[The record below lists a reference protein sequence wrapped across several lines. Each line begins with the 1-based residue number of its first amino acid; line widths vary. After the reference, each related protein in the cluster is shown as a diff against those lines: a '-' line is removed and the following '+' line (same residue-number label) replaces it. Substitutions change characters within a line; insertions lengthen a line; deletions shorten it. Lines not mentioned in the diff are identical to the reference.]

1 MKNPGQPTLE
11 DVARAA
17 KVSTAT
23 ISRSI
28 NEPDKVAQA
37 TRERIQVTIDE
48 LGYTPNVGGRIL
60 ASRRSNTVGAII
72 PTMANAM
79 FAGGLQAFQHTLAE
93 SGVTMLVASSG
104 YDADEELRQIRSLM
118 THGADGL
125 LLIGAVRPDETTHF
139 LRMRNIP
146 CVLAWSYLAD
156 TDRVFAGFDNIKAAR
171 MITRQVIE
179 LGHRRIAMI
188 AGASAGNDRAR
199 DRIEGVKRAI
209 KNHRST
215 AKLQAVIEAPY
226 SLENGGAALEKLM
239 SDANPPTAVICGN
252 DVLAAGAILRAREK
266 GIKVPDDVSITGFDD
281 ISLASVVTPALTT
294 VRVPQI
300 EMGQAAAKLLLHQLR
315 SGTQPESIE
324 FDTEVVQRE
333 SLAAPDHRA

>member
-28 NEPDKVAQA
+28 NEPDKVATA
-37 TRERIQVTIDE
+37 TRERIQEAIHK

-72 PTMANAM
+72 PTMSNSM
-79 FAGGLQAFQHTLAE
+79 FAGGLQAFQQVLAE

-104 YDADEELRQIRSLM
+104 YDAAEELRQIRSLM

-125 LLIGAVRPDETTHF
+125 LLIGAVRPDETTRF

-146 CVLAWSYLAD
+146 CVLAWSYHND
-156 TDRVFAGFDNIKAAR
+156 DDRVFAGFDNIKAAR
-171 MITRQVIE
+171 LITRQVLD

-188 AGASAGNDRAR
+188 AGDATGNDRAR

-209 KNHRST
+209 KNHHSQARLT
-215 AKLQAVIEAPY
+215 AVLETPY
-226 SLENGGAALEKLM
+226 SIQNGSDAFEQLM
-239 SDANPPTAVICGN
+239 SDPNPPSAVVCGN

-266 GIKVPDDVSITGFDD
+266 GIKVPDNVSITGFDD

-294 VRVPQI
+294 IRVPQL
-300 EMGQAAAKLLLHQLR
+300 EMGQAAARLLLEQLR
-315 SGTQPESIE
+315 SETKPTSIE
-324 FDTEVVQRE
+324 FDTQIVFRE
-333 SLAAPDHRA
+333 SLAAPGKAR